1 MIKEKKY
8 YTREELIKL
17 DKEKEF
23 IPLTYDGMFKGIFK
37 KNLDLLKELIL
48 SQLELDIDRD
58 ICKIE
63 LFDSELA
70 KDKMSEYQKTVDI
83 YVRIDNVFVNL
94 EINREYFKNVE
105 KRNLLYASK
114 LYSSM
119 LNEGDDVSNLENEM
133 FVQINLNAV
142 DKYENTKE
150 RKKLQ
155 FGTDTVV
162 LYGLDTGTIYNSN
175 IYYCVKYLEYYRD
188 LYYNGD
194 EEMDESGLW
203 LVMLASKS
211 FLELYNILGR
221 LFDDDKRERFIRE
234 VISMIE
240 DREFFKE
247 WELEKLNE
255 LVKYTSEKNLKED
268 ARREG
273 LEEGFEEGHEKG
285 RKEGREE
292 GRKEGREEG
301 RKEGRE
307 EGREEG
313 RNELSN
319 EHIVGMLKE
328 NIDIEVISRITGKT
342 TEEIMVIK
350 EKLDEDN

>member
-1 MIKEKKY
+1 MVKEKKY

-23 IPLTYDGMFKGIFK
+23 VPLTYDGMFKGIFK

-94 EINREYFKNVE
+94 EINREYFK
-105 KRNLLYASK
+105 
-114 LYSSM
+114 
-119 LNEGDDVSNLENEM
+119 
-133 FVQINLNAV
+133 
-142 DKYENTKE
+142 
-150 RKKLQ
+150 
-155 FGTDTVV
+155 
-162 LYGLDTGTIYNSN
+162 
-175 IYYCVKYLEYYRD
+175 
-188 LYYNGD
+188 
-194 EEMDESGLW
+194 
-203 LVMLASKS
+203 
-211 FLELYNILGR
+211 
-221 LFDDDKRERFIRE
+221 
-234 VISMIE
+234 
-240 DREFFKE
+240 E

-273 LEEGFEEGHEKG
+273 LQEGL
-285 RKEGREE
+285 
-292 GRKEGREEG
+292 
-301 RKEGRE
+301 E
-307 EGREEG
+307 EGREEA

-350 EKLDEDN
+350 KKIDEDN